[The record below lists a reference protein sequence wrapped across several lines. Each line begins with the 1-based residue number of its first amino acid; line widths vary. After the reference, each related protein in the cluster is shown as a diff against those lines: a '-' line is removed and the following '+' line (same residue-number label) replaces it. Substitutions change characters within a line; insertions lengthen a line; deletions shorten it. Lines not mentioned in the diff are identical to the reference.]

1 MNYDV
6 KFAENVTI
14 ESLNPHNFALKNE
27 YIDNLLSTAWLLIPA
42 IGREYGDLKIIRG
55 FMSEAYMRSQN
66 YRVENAPHIAQHAQG
81 LALEVTW
88 TMFNTDDAINTGLDL
103 INTSL
108 EPLYVIVDPER
119 KKICMYRR
127 YLKDTSTLSQ
137 IVDGSLRVIKNVS
150 IEL

>member
-108 EPLYVIVDPER
+108 EPL
-119 KKICMYRR
+119 
-127 YLKDTSTLSQ
+127 
-137 IVDGSLRVIKNVS
+137 
-150 IEL
+150 